1 MKQSRS
7 TGLILLNKALIH
19 EDYNTENKIPFFHKR
34 FQLRLRKLK
43 TCTKQIRT
51 IGGKKPKSVDSER
64 NYNKE
69 QNWQIL
75 R

>member
-7 TGLILLNKALIH
+7 TGVILPNKALIH
-19 EDYNTENKIPFFHKR
+19 EDYNIENKIPFFHIR

-43 TCTKQIRT
+43 ACTKQIRT
-51 IGGKKPKSVDSER
+51 IGGKVKSIDSER